1 MQNYGPSSDRSLVW
15 THQHAVIAGFGIVGR
30 MVAEDFHKQN
40 VRVTLV
46 ETNADTIERQQDNH
60 DRVVHGDVRELDV
73 LKEAGL
79 EAADVLVLTIPDE
92 QVAIAA
98 SQIARQ
104 VNPDVFIVAR
114 TNFFSRGLMASRVGA
129 DLVIVEEVATAHAMQ
144 AALAQK
150 QQPKQS

>member
-1 MQNYGPSSDRSLVW
+1 MQSYGPSSDRPLVW
-15 THQHAVIAGFGIVGR
+15 VHHHAVIAGFGIVGR
-30 MVAEDFHKQN
+30 MVGKDFHKQG

-46 ETNADTIERQQDNH
+46 ETNADTISRQENKH
-60 DRVVHGDVRELDV
+60 DCVVHGDVRELSV

-79 EAADVLVLTIPDE
+79 ETADVLVLTIPDE

-98 SQIARQ
+98 SKTART

-114 TNFFSRGLMASRVGA
+114 TNFFSRGLMASQVGA

-144 AALAQK
+144 EALAQK
-150 QQPKQS
+150 QQPKES